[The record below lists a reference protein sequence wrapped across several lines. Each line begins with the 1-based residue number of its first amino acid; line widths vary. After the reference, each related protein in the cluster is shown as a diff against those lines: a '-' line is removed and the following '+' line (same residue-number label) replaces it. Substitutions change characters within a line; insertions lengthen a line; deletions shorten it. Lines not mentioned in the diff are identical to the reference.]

1 MMNIEEC
8 IDILIERFPEKI
20 RLLRLCSDEEGNVDV
35 YKFMYWAVF
44 NVLYLLLSRKDCD
57 EVIKK
62 YCEFIEMMQ
71 LEGDDE
77 VRKIMRTSIMKP
89 LEDAEFF
96 INESLMKFY
105 EFVSQEFKT
114 SYQEEI
120 EALYYG

>member
-8 IDILIERFPEKI
+8 IDIVIERFPEKI
-20 RLLRLCSDEEGNVDV
+20 RLLRLCSDQKQNVDV
-35 YKFMYWAVF
+35 YKFMYRAVF
-44 NVLYLLLSRKDCD
+44 KILHMYLYEDDCEED
-57 EVIKK
+57 IKK
-62 YCEFIEMMQ
+62 HCEFIEMMQ

-77 VRKIMRTSIMKP
+77 VREFMRTGIMES

-96 INESLMKFY
+96 INEPLMKFY